1 MASCNNS
8 PVYTAPNNQA
18 QPRTNRE
25 AGWSPAEAPQIA
37 LVLRIG
43 LSAFVDYFAKYVR
56 HAMRQQVGAA
66 AFVQGVGD
74 GVAVHCSRQAGWD
87 AIRCL
92 PHPASCRDGHL
103 RPLDRSRNRCVPVRT
118 HNAQG
123 SGLVFTTSVRHE
135 VDARDTKGG
144 QRAAM
149 HGGHV
154 PMNSAL
160 TFPSFAAGPRPPHK
174 LRGVPQCWR
183 NSNVTR

>member
-1 MASCNNS
+1 MRRRSCRVWVTGS
-8 PVYTAPNNQA
+8 RYTVPVK
-18 QPRTNRE
+18 R
-25 AGWSPAEAPQIA
+25 AETQSDAFPIQHPVGMDI
-37 LVLRIG
+37 
-43 LSAFVDYFAKYVR
+43 SAR
-56 HAMRQQVGAA
+56 WT
-66 AFVQGVGD
+66 GVGI
-74 GVAVHCSRQAGWD
+74 VV
-87 AIRCL
+87 
-92 PHPASCRDGHL
+92 P
-103 RPLDRSRNRCVPVRT
+103 RSEHT
-118 HNAQG
+118 IAQG
-123 SGLVFTTSVRHE
+123 TGLVFTTSVRHE